1 MEGRNLVFL
10 ITLGSSLLENILK
23 NNSEF
28 GKTDLDNVSKKIDEK
43 YLSGVDITYPIS
55 FQFNSIENG
64 QFNLAEKVFENI
76 DSNTNKGESEK
87 SYLRFYKKFLSNQG
101 TVGNNIFSVGTNN
114 RGIEDLSAELK
125 TLSLLLK
132 ELNVGEVCKLGNCE
146 VVLFPTLTY
155 SGVLTSQMLAK
166 LINSTWGINII
177 KVVFSKNLTSAD
189 DLNFRDGIKNFIGN
203 LYKEI
208 RNASYEGNEAFII
221 ASGGY
226 KAVVPYANIVGVL
239 TKTGVYY
246 AYEDSEFLVKLPSFP
261 LDIKNELIKANQ
273 INLNVLSENS
283 NNSKIYDSL
292 PEELKNLFIE
302 DNGTYKKSEFY
313 DTIMS
318 IYKDS
323 IVKTSLQKQVSSMN
337 ILKKLGEN
345 TTLFNYFTVLSELG
359 SYFWIGDKIPEL
371 VDHAEHHH
379 SNLFIIAD
387 TIMSQIL
394 SDNQN
399 YFSPEEIFLILG
411 TIYFHDWGHV
421 LSSIRLKDGSE
432 RQLLPTEIRDFH
444 HILSY
449 ERLKNKYKD
458 LFNVGL
464 KWGNDADELW
474 QGYLKYIALLSLYHR
489 KAMPLLEEDNQF
501 YFYVTKDTYGPLV
514 KANEDNRGVKL
525 GGEQLNGQE
534 IKTDRFVF
542 LEALFRVIDSL
553 DTQFVRAGSIDE
565 LIFKFIMF
573 EVDAENEERRLE
585 NLKKLISPGSLE
597 CYTMIYE
604 AIKQGY
610 QSRANKGETG
620 GYSDS
625 TYYDNLNEFLKK
637 DPLLFLYLES
647 KLKIMFRTDQ
657 REHFVKHLFLSTP
670 RIEVEKNSDNFEIKV
685 LLEKNADF
693 EENFTKLVKGIN
705 EKSRNDLESYKKKL
719 TLQSLCEDIASDYNR
734 VKNILNNHS
743 LVFKFMIKDENG

>member
-1 MEGRNLVFL
+1 MEDRNLVFL
-10 ITLGSSLLENILK
+10 VTVGSSLLEN
-23 NNSEF
+23 F
-28 GKTDLDNVSKKIDEK
+28 AKK
-43 YLSGVDITYPIS
+43 
-55 FQFNSIENG
+55 
-64 QFNLAEKVFENI
+64 
-76 DSNTNKGESEK
+76 ESENSHYKRIDLLNGIVDLGEDLRTVNDPFELASKLYEKLK
-87 SYLRFYKKFLSNQG
+87 SKSNSTLPNPQIKFKKFYEGFFNKDGYIRNKL
-101 TVGNNIFSVGTNN
+101 VGNNENN
-114 RGIEDLSAELK
+114 SNKEDLSAELK

-132 ELNVGEVCKLGNCE
+132 ELNIGEVCRSGNCG

-155 SGVLTSQMLAK
+155 SGVLVSAMLAE
-166 LINSTWGINII
+166 LIKSTWGIGNPR
-177 KVVFSKNLTSAD
+177 VVFSENLTSAD

-208 RNASYEGNEAFII
+208 RNARYEGNEAFII

-246 AYEDSEFLVKLPSFP
+246 AYEDSKFLVKLPSFP
-261 LDIKNELIKANQ
+261 LDIKDELIKANQ

-292 PEELKNLFIE
+292 PEELKSLFIE
-302 DNGTYKKSEFY
+302 ENGIYKKSEFY

-345 TTLFNYFTVLSELG
+345 KTLLDYFTVLSELG

-371 VDHAEHHH
+371 VDHAQYHH

-421 LSSIRLKDGSE
+421 LSSITLKDGSE

-449 ERLKNKYKD
+449 ERLKNKYED

-514 KANEDNRGVKL
+514 KVNEVNSGVKL
-525 GGEQLNGQE
+525 GGEQLNGQKIE
-534 IKTDRFVF
+534 TDRFVF

-585 NLKKLISPGSLE
+585 NLKKLISPESLQ
-597 CYTMIYE
+597 CYEMIYE

-637 DPLLFLYLES
+637 DPLLFLYLDS

-657 REHFVKHLFLSTP
+657 REHFVKHLFLNTP

-719 TLQSLCEDIASDYNR
+719 TLKSLCEDIASDYNR
-734 VKNILNNHS
+734 VKDILNKHS